1 MESYILIVENE
12 PDIADIVRRYL
23 EFEGYATVCARSCE
37 AARTACARQ
46 LPDLI
51 VLDWRLPDTDGDQ
64 WAAELRDNP
73 RTSAVPVVMMTGG
86 YPTHALIVEMA
97 QAQIPIL
104 IKPFSL
110 DLLLEYIESVIPRQ
124 RALGGG

>member
-1 MESYILIVENE
+1 MENYILIVENE

-23 EFEGYATVCARSCE
+23 EFEGFTTACATSCE
-37 AARTACARQ
+37 AAREVCTRH

-51 VLDWRLPDTDGDQ
+51 VLDWRLPDLNGDQ
-64 WAAELRDNP
+64 WVAELRANP
-73 RTSAVPVVMMTGG
+73 MTSAIPIVMMTGG
-86 YPTHALIVEMA
+86 YPTSALTVAMA

-110 DLLLEYIESVIPRQ
+110 DLLLEYVEQMIPRQ
-124 RALGGG
+124 RSLGAD